1 MIIYC
6 SPAKTFKKVS
16 TGFADNDLFKDK
28 RVYLLEQLQ
37 KMSVQELQTLYRSS
51 HTIAKKAYDAYQTP
65 INMGPASHVF
75 FGAAFKSLDVN
86 TLSEKELSILNESLL
101 IGDAY
106 YGLIRPDT
114 QLHHYRLDYT
124 MSSLLIKYWKE
135 TINEYLEKVIKNKT
149 KLIDLA
155 STEYS
160 QLLDTTRLSQHVN
173 IIQPTFENANS
184 YQLKKARG
192 LMIRYLVQNPQ
203 KKVEDFNLDGYRH
216 IGNYLFTKE

>member
-16 TGFADNDLFKDK
+16 VGAPDNDLFKEQ
-28 RVYLLEQLQ
+28 RNYLLDKLV
-37 KMSVQELQTLYRSS
+37 KMSVKELQTLYRSS
-51 HTIAKKAYDAYQTP
+51 LNIAQLAYDAYQSP

-75 FGAAFKSLDVN
+75 NGAAFKSLDVN
-86 TLSEKELSILNESLL
+86 TLSEQELSILNDSLL

-106 YGLIRPDT
+106 YGLIKPST

-124 MSSLLIKYWKE
+124 MNSSLINYWKE
-135 TINEYLEKVIKNKT
+135 TINDYLEKSLDNKKT
-149 KLIDLA
+149 LIDLS

-160 QLLDTTRLSQHVN
+160 QLLDTTRLRQHVN
-173 IIQPTFENANS
+173 IIQPTFEKANS

-203 KKVEDFNLDGYRH
+203 KKVEDFNLDGYKH
-216 IGNYLFTKE
+216 IGNYLFAKE